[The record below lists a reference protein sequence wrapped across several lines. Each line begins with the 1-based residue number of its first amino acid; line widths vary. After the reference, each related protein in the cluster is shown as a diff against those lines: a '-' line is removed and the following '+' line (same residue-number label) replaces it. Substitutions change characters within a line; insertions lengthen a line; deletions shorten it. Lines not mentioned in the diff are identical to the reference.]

1 MGSGRRFK
9 LFSFVPERHRVA
21 GDAFTAG
28 LIHTWLLDDDSAREA
43 GRFAAATAA
52 LNCTTTGARDTLS
65 SESDVRAFL
74 NDQ

>member
-1 MGSGRRFK
+1 MAGF
-9 LFSFVPERHRVA
+9 LRVHA
-21 GDAFTAG
+21 EEEVN
-28 LIHTWLLDDDSAREA
+28 HTWVLDDDSAREA

-52 LNCTTTGARDTLS
+52 LNCTTTGARDTLP